1 MARKDFTQQI
11 DIPIQ
16 NILLDTENA
25 RIRAGRDQ
33 NNCISRILRQ
43 ENQMLVL
50 MEDIAENGLTTMPIL
65 VMPHSEGKWVVKDGN
80 RRITALKLLN
90 NPDSCPEPHLIP
102 KIKKIKE
109 KYHDNI
115 PTTVDCLSSD
125 NFEAVFKE
133 IIARHSGARN
143 GAGQYDWFA
152 YMRTIYLL
160 NNGHP
165 TDYKRAGQYM
175 CWAEQEGID
184 VDDDF
189 PITSVAR
196 FFTRDNLLLLGFEV
210 ENDKLK
216 PILSKEKIIKMAS
229 KINSD

>member
-184 VDDDF
+184 V
-189 PITSVAR
+189 
-196 FFTRDNLLLLGFEV
+196 
-210 ENDKLK
+210 
-216 PILSKEKIIKMAS
+216 
-229 KINSD
+229 